1 MRNHISLSGGNVA
14 RVGDVEYATL
24 PAALNAAQDYDTI
37 TLLMDVVLTKT
48 LAVKLNS
55 YWNSNFT
62 LNLNGK
68 TISCNSGETNRIF
81 FSAKLTICDNSSG
94 KAGKVTQN
102 GANAVQI
109 RGGTLIITGGS
120 FGPVSV
126 DSGGSAEINGGSFS
140 EIWAFDISGTAIAL
154 SSVLADGY
162 AFYDQTN
169 GEVQNGTATKLTNV
183 TVKKHTHSGS
193 PCACGY
199 TCSHPEMDST
209 TGKCTGCD
217 ELIAQA
223 GHLLLP
229 TVGKSGIIGI
239 YETRRKEHG
248 L

>member
-1 MRNHISLSGGNVA
+1 MDNSNGAAGNIAELMFISGELELKSGTIGECSDAGIVSGGI
-14 RVGDVEYATL
+14 EC
-24 PAALNAAQDYDTI
+24 AAISGGMSI
-37 TLLMDVVLTKT
+37 T
-48 LAVKLNS
+48 
-55 YWNSNFT
+55 
-62 LNLNGK
+62 
-68 TISCNSGETNRIF
+68 GET
-81 FSAKLTICDNSSG
+81 TY
-94 KAGKVTQN
+94 
-102 GANAVQI
+102 
-109 RGGTLIITGGS
+109 GGEISITGGS

-229 TVGKSGIIGI
+229 TVGKSGIIGV